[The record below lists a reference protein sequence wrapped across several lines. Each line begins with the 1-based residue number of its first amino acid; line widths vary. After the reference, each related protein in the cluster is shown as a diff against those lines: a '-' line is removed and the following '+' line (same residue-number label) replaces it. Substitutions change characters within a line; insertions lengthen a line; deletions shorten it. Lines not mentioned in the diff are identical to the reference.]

1 MDDILYVFALITA
14 VDDYQSLEDSD
25 SSENA
30 DEAEYISMAST
41 SKLLKRKPPTPIRGT
56 QQTTQPTPSTAPD
69 VPLRNRSNSSSQN
82 HAGLIAGLAQNVVSR
97 RVSPLQEQ
105 QQAPV
110 PAITIETASVQGVPM
125 NEGTNLLARN
135 LSASCFVF

>member
-1 MDDILYVFALITA
+1 MDKILYVFALITA

-56 QQTTQPTPSTAPD
+56 QQATQPTPSTAPD
-69 VPLRNRSNSSSQN
+69 VPLRNRSNSNSSSQN

-105 QQAPV
+105 QQVPV

-125 NEGTNLLARN
+125 NEGTN
-135 LSASCFVF
+135 

>member
-1 MDDILYVFALITA
+1 MINIFYVSAFFTA
-14 VDDYQSLEDSD
+14 VNDYQTLSDSD

-41 SKLLKRKPPTPIRGT
+41 SKLLKRKPLTPIRGT
-56 QQTTQPTPSTAPD
+56 PQTTQPTPSTAPD

-82 HAGLIAGLAQNVVSR
+82 HAAVIAGLAQNVVSR

-105 QQAPV
+105 QQV
-110 PAITIETASVQGVPM
+110 PFPAMTIETASVHGMPM
-125 NEGTNLLARN
+125 NEGTN
-135 LSASCFVF
+135 

>member
-1 MDDILYVFALITA
+1 MDNILYVFALITA

-41 SKLLKRKPPTPIRGT
+41 SKLLKRKPPTPIRCT
-56 QQTTQPTPSTAPD
+56 QQTTQPTHSTAPD
-69 VPLRNRSNSSSQN
+69 VTLRNRSNSSSQN

-125 NEGTNLLARN
+125 NEGTN
-135 LSASCFVF
+135 